1 MKTFAGMPDS
11 GSRRYI
17 IGNRAQATDGTV
29 TTELLQGFHLGER
42 RVEPLTGQISGP
54 DGAVHVAPKA
64 MEVLVC
70 LAEHPGEVVERD
82 TLLNAAWGAG
92 QGSQEGLSHAIS
104 ELRHAFDDHS
114 DNPTVIQTLPR
125 RGYRLLVTPAAPPP
139 EPPPAAPD
147 AAAGDAS
154 RVSELSLF
162 ENLNRRGVLETA
174 IAYGVLG
181 WLLIQVADVVFDR
194 LHFPDWT
201 ATFVTALV
209 IAGFPIALVLSWFL
223 DFRDGRAVLA
233 DLSPAD
239 ARKRRFGRTYVSVI
253 GALSIAG
260 AGVYVYDETVGLP
273 RGPGAVGEIT
283 ATYYEPPPVV
293 ENSFAVLPFMN
304 IDGSEE
310 TQIFA
315 NGLVEDVIT
324 RLSKVPG
331 LRVSSRGDAFSL
343 SPNSSSKDVRDR
355 LRVQQ
360 YLEGSVEL
368 VDNQMRVTV
377 QMIDSETGFHEFGR
391 KFTGPREDVFKV
403 RDEITGLTVANV
415 RVALPPGVRGSSLAV
430 TDDPS
435 LDAYLLYRRGIE
447 VTREPQSVDTVASA
461 LGWFDAALNV
471 DPDYAAAHAGKCFV
485 FASGYAEAD
494 DPVYIDRAQSSCARA
509 LALNPNLDIVHTAL
523 GDLYVSMG
531 QYAQAEEAYKLAL
544 ATDPANVTALKG
556 LGILY
561 MKDGRLDEAETNL
574 RIAVDVHPGDA
585 STYNFLGGFLYRT
598 GRYVEA
604 AQQYRYVVAL
614 QPDNMN
620 ALANLGAAYT
630 LVGDFA
636 EAASAHQRAIDIR
649 PTKNAHNNLG
659 LMHYY
664 LGDYDAAIDNLASAV
679 ELEPNDYLAKS
690 NLGDALWVAGR
701 DDDARAEYRK
711 AEALAISAYR
721 VNPND
726 TLTMMDL
733 GWIKAMLDKQGEAR
747 ELIDRVLKL
756 APEDPYSHYYD
767 ALVHLRA
774 GDEDKALEALEIAA
788 DKGYSKRML
797 AAEPH
802 LAPLRKHAEFGEI
815 VNSG

>member
-1 MKTFAGMPDS
+1 MPDS

-304 IDGSEE
+304 IDGCEE

-343 SPNSSSKDVRDR
+343 SPNSSS
-355 LRVQQ
+355 
-360 YLEGSVEL
+360 
-368 VDNQMRVTV
+368 
-377 QMIDSETGFHEFGR
+377 
-391 KFTGPREDVFKV
+391 
-403 RDEITGLTVANV
+403 
-415 RVALPPGVRGSSLAV
+415 
-430 TDDPS
+430 
-435 LDAYLLYRRGIE
+435 
-447 VTREPQSVDTVASA
+447 
-461 LGWFDAALNV
+461 
-471 DPDYAAAHAGKCFV
+471 
-485 FASGYAEAD
+485 
-494 DPVYIDRAQSSCARA
+494 
-509 LALNPNLDIVHTAL
+509 
-523 GDLYVSMG
+523 
-531 QYAQAEEAYKLAL
+531 
-544 ATDPANVTALKG
+544 
-556 LGILY
+556 
-561 MKDGRLDEAETNL
+561 
-574 RIAVDVHPGDA
+574 
-585 STYNFLGGFLYRT
+585 
-598 GRYVEA
+598 
-604 AQQYRYVVAL
+604 
-614 QPDNMN
+614 
-620 ALANLGAAYT
+620 
-630 LVGDFA
+630 
-636 EAASAHQRAIDIR
+636 
-649 PTKNAHNNLG
+649 
-659 LMHYY
+659 
-664 LGDYDAAIDNLASAV
+664 
-679 ELEPNDYLAKS
+679 
-690 NLGDALWVAGR
+690 
-701 DDDARAEYRK
+701 
-711 AEALAISAYR
+711 
-721 VNPND
+721 
-726 TLTMMDL
+726 
-733 GWIKAMLDKQGEAR
+733 
-747 ELIDRVLKL
+747 
-756 APEDPYSHYYD
+756 
-767 ALVHLRA
+767 
-774 GDEDKALEALEIAA
+774 
-788 DKGYSKRML
+788 
-797 AAEPH
+797 
-802 LAPLRKHAEFGEI
+802 
-815 VNSG
+815 